1 MQNEFDR
8 NFCQLFDKDVNIEQ
22 LEFKNTNFPYF
33 FIRFVSSIKEL
44 KGKEL
49 VEKNKLAKGS
59 SFKDYLEVKF

>member
-8 NFCQLFDKDVNIEQ
+8 NYCQLFDNIVSIEK

-33 FIRFVSSIKEL
+33 FVRFASSITEL

-49 VEKNKLAKGS
+49 VEKNKKAKGS
-59 SFKDYLEVKF
+59 TFKDYLEVKL